1 MLLFISNTNACF
13 LSIYTYFKTSH
24 VIVYHVSSHC
34 SPGLVRISK
43 HLMLLFIF
51 AHVLTSFL
59 IQIISKHLMLLFI
72 GIFRPV
78 PGDPEEFQN
87 ISCYCLSLCLLFL
100 FLFITISKHLMLLFI
115 NTGNHTDW
123 YVLRIS
129 KHLMLLFISDYD
141 STLCIGFSISK
152 HLMLLFI
159 YFHLFLQFLLRYFKT
174 SHVIVYP
181 KKTEHRSSHNEFQNI
196 SCYCLSI
203 MKICSFTRPELFQ
216 NISCYRLSDE
226 VDTINFAGYIFQ
238 NISCYCLSRMGFQ
251 LANEV

>member
-1 MLLFISNTNACF
+1 MNRYFKTSHVIVYHSTCFWVKCNRIFQNISCYCLSLWTECRYKCNDCISKHLMLLFISNTNACF

-87 ISCYCLSLCLLFL
+87 ISCYCLSIQG
-100 FLFITISKHLMLLFI
+100 ITL
-115 NTGNHTDW
+115 TG
-123 YVLRIS
+123 
-129 KHLMLLFISDYD
+129 MF
-141 STLCIGFSISK
+141 F
-152 HLMLLFI
+152 
-159 YFHLFLQFLLRYFKT
+159 
-174 SHVIVYP
+174 
-181 KKTEHRSSHNEFQNI
+181 EFQNI
-196 SCYCLSI
+196 SCYCLS
-203 MKICSFTRPELFQ
+203 
-216 NISCYRLSDE
+216 
-226 VDTINFAGYIFQ
+226 
-238 NISCYCLSRMGFQ
+238 
-251 LANEV
+251 